1 MDDHHLLTQIQDP
14 AYRPA
19 RSFFPAL
26 RPTGIDSSEVITSE
40 KGLRGTADADAD
52 ANANVGAREAVRTVP
67 TQQNQEHGPVRRLVA
82 WCRWNHDNCFTW
94 FYGGGLDGNDELW
107 DSCSFLCST

>member
-26 RPTGIDSSEVITSE
+26 RPTGIGSSEVITSE
-40 KGLRGTADADAD
+40 KGLRGTADADA
-52 ANANVGAREAVRTVP
+52 NANVGVREAVRTVP

-94 FYGGGLDGNDELW
+94 FNGSGFDGNHDLG

>member
-26 RPTGIDSSEVITSE
+26 RPTGRDSSEVITSE
-40 KGLRGTADADAD
+40 KGLRGTADAD
-52 ANANVGAREAVRTVP
+52 ANVGAREAVRTVP